1 MDYDVIFVDEGRNAV
16 TDHRTGGRPTA
27 PTPWRPLPARVPG
40 GSRTVV
46 VPPGARPTVITGS
59 ASGYYQPAYYPPT
72 YQPAYQPAYGP
83 PMASFASRF
92 GMTTGELIDTGIQ
105 LLAAIQ
111 SLPAA
116 PTAQGEAIT
125 DVENLMTYQGA
136 LAQHAKRDEQLRTL
150 GNLLVRVLK

>member
-27 PTPWRPLPARVPG
+27 PTPWRPLPARVPQ

-59 ASGYYQPAYYPPT
+59 ASGYYQPAYYG
-72 YQPAYQPAYGP
+72 PAYAPAP
-83 PMASFASRF
+83 SFASRF
-92 GMTTGELIDTGIQ
+92 GMTTGEMIDTGVQ
-105 LLAAIQ
+105 VLAAIIP
-111 SLPAA
+111 LPAA
-116 PTAQGEAIT
+116 PTAQGETVT

-136 LAQHAKRDEQLRTL
+136 LALHAKRDEQLRTL
-150 GNLLVRVLK
+150 GNLLVRILK

>member
-1 MDYDVIFVDEGRNAV
+1 MDYDVIYVDGRNAV
-16 TDHRTGGRPTA
+16 NDHRTNRPS
-27 PTPWRPLPARVPG
+27 TPWRPLPAGPT

-46 VPPGARPTVITGS
+46 VPPGARPTVITGA
-59 ASGYYQPAYYPPT
+59 ASGYYQPTY
-72 YQPAYQPAYGP
+72 YQPAPAP
-83 PMASFASRF
+83 SFASRF
-92 GMTTGELIDTGIQ
+92 GMSTGELIDTGIQ

-111 SLPAA
+111 PLPAA
-116 PTAQGEAIT
+116 PTAQGEAGT

>member
-16 TDHRTGGRPTA
+16 TDHRCPGGRPA
-27 PTPWRPLPARVPG
+27 TPWRPLPTRAPG

-46 VPPGARPTVITGS
+46 VPPGARPTVITGT
-59 ASGYYQPAYYPPT
+59 ASGYYQPPAY
-72 YQPAYQPAYGP
+72 YQPAYGP
-83 PMASFASRF
+83 AMPSFASRF

-105 LLAAIQ
+105 LLAAITP
-111 SLPAA
+111 LPAA
-116 PTAQGEAIT
+116 PTAQGESIT

-150 GNLLVRVLK
+150 GNLLVRILK